1 MGRILRKHWILMG
14 AGITLL
20 VLGLVLGYL
29 LRYRSVE
36 AVEQLVNNLSGGQYK
51 LSATSF
57 RFNLFKFQI
66 NARNLHV
73 APTIDNDDNSL
84 FEFKADSVSIQINN
98 PIQLLL
104 FKRLAVNKLILKSPY
119 LELKRASKD
128 STRERPLRPLHI
140 EIAAVQDVFFNVL
153 SSLEVQQFRMSDGSV
168 SIYPETSIHQRRF
181 FLNHIYLALDDLHLL
196 RKIKQWDNTNRVA
209 VDFRLLKPTIEYPD
223 STLQVVLDKLVW
235 QSKTRRFELSG
246 LDFHKRVEDYK
257 EKSGFRL
264 ENIELDSLNWNKLL
278 TEGRIELGLLKAAKG
293 YFTSNNI
300 RFRRARNKDSVRIEN
315 SFLDVMGP
323 IKIKTVQIDSIQFK
337 GSTITRRGNESLE
350 ILGDNFYVSNL
361 VVDNSLPNKIELD
374 DLEFAVRGFLESDS
388 NKTFQTGFD
397 GMRIKKNQLTL
408 QNYFLRA
415 SNRNKTANTS
425 ISTSQLILHNLSIP
439 ALLSGQLKADELDLI
454 SPNVRLQLAGKN
466 TGKKLNPLREIQR
479 TIRRKLQIETIRVFD
494 ADLQITA
501 SGAKKPLV
509 SSTSFSAIISSNSVL
524 RAGTLEELF
533 DGKNR
538 LEMPQLALRLKNF
551 NVDLTNAVYED
562 NDLRASQA
570 IGNTSENNIRFD
582 LRNIHVQDIN
592 AAGIIEGKDTNWVR
606 VIELGTGKVFIGH
619 STGKNKTSTKT
630 RIPQEMIRNIRTGK
644 LELVLD
650 QPGLSVNTS
659 IDSIA
664 VDSLRYENQQ
674 WTWFHY
680 YLAGQKL
687 KLNQDKLALS
697 IGPYLVSSEQSNL
710 QEVQIQAKGNRFDL
724 AGQMPGVQLSG
735 SPASLKD
742 PLASIKK
749 AVLTSPDIKLVL
761 KEVTEFEE
769 TAVTAN
775 RYTKLPAL
783 ELIDPALN
791 ISRESEGRTIE
802 LFSNRGGNIQTD
814 VININE
820 GRVSTALVNL
830 SLNKI
835 IAMPEKTNL
844 HIGNFQ
850 LRASNF
856 HLDRNLETTIQKV
869 SLGQGNID
877 HQTDNYH
884 LRINDI
890 AVLNKEPILFSS
902 KKEELR
908 KFLENLP
915 NINLAADEVFYKKKD
930 RKWELYKTLLDADK
944 KIIGFDSIR
953 FSSLI
958 SKDSFLARASYQ
970 TDFIEFHAGK
980 GRILGLN
987 REIKEKD
994 TIWLANRI
1002 ELDQFNMEVERDKRK
1017 PEDTVSYRNMLPGL
1031 IKKIPLNL
1039 EIGSALLT
1047 KSRIQYSE
1055 TSGKTGK
1062 QGTVWFNDL
1071 NLVAGPIKNFEL
1083 RPTDSLRITATT
1095 LFMDSGHL
1103 RFGFHQAYLDSLYG
1117 FYLLARMGKMELNAL
1132 SPLLMPLFNLHIK
1145 QGRADSVWLRV
1156 KGNDY
1161 FAYGHMELDY
1171 RKLKFE
1177 LYDENGRKKK
1187 FTSFLAN
1194 LLIKNR
1200 NGKKGLV
1207 YQERVQNKSTF
1218 NYWGKIA
1225 LSGLMTNLGVKSNR
1239 KYLRNYKKEAKRL
1252 EIPIELLD

>member
-1 MGRILRKHWILMG
+1 MG
-14 AGITLL
+14 AGVTLL
-20 VLGLVLGYL
+20 IIGLVMGYL

-51 LSATSF
+51 LTATSF

-66 NARNLHV
+66 NARNIHV
-73 APTIDNDDNSL
+73 EPSADNDDNSL
-84 FEFKADSVSIQINN
+84 FEFKADSLSIQVNN

-104 FKRLAVNKLILKSPY
+104 FKRLSVNKLILKSPY
-119 LELKRASKD
+119 LELKRSAKD
-128 STRERPLRPLHI
+128 TTRERTLRPLHI
-140 EIAAVQDVFFNVL
+140 EIAAVQEVFFNVL
-153 SSLEVQQFRMSDGSV
+153 SSLEVQQFRMTDGSV

-196 RKIKQWDNTNRVA
+196 RKVKQWDNTNRVA

-223 STLQVVLDKLVW
+223 STLQVVLEKLSW

-246 LDFHKRVEDYK
+246 LDFHKRMENYK

-278 TEGRIELGLLKAAKG
+278 TEGRLELGILKAAKG

-300 RFRRARNKDSVRIEN
+300 RFRRARNKDSIRIEN

-374 DLEFAVRGFLESDS
+374 DLEFSVRGFLESGS
-388 NKTFQTGFD
+388 TKTFQTGFD

-415 SNRNKTANTS
+415 ANRSKTATTS

-454 SPNVRLQLAGKN
+454 NPNVRLQLAGKN
-466 TGKKLNPLREIQR
+466 NGKKVNPLREIQR

-551 NVDLTNAVYED
+551 TVDLKQVVYED
-562 NDLRASQA
+562 NDLRANQA
-570 IGNTSENNIRFD
+570 TGHTGDNKVRFD
-582 LRNIHVQDIN
+582 LNNIHVQDIN
-592 AAGIIEGKDTNWVR
+592 AAGIIQGKDTNWVR
-606 VIELGTGKVFIGH
+606 LIELGSGKVWLTQLYG
-619 STGKNKTSTKT
+619 NKKAAEKS

-644 LELVLD
+644 IDLILEQAERSLK
-650 QPGLSVNTS
+650 TT
-659 IDSIA
+659 IDSLA
-664 VDSLRYENQQ
+664 VDSLRYHNQQ
-674 WTWFHY
+674 WSCFHY
-680 YLAGQKL
+680 HLAGQEL
-687 KLNQDKLALS
+687 ELNQDKLALS
-697 IGPYLVSSEQSNL
+697 IGQYMISSEQASL
-710 QEVQIQAKGNRFDL
+710 QQMQLKANGNKFQVT
-724 AGQMPGVQLSG
+724 GTIPEVQLSG
-735 SPASLKD
+735 SPASLND
-742 PLASIKK
+742 PLAGIKK
-749 AVLTSPDIKLVL
+749 VKLTSPDIQLVL
-761 KEVTEFEE
+761 KETTEFEE
-769 TAVTAN
+769 TGTAEN
-775 RYTKLPAL
+775 RPTSLPAL
-783 ELIDPALN
+783 ELTNPTLQLSKIA
-791 ISRESEGRTIE
+791 EGKTTQ
-802 LFSNRGGNIQTD
+802 LFSNKGGQLITD
-814 VININE
+814 AISIKDGQLTTPMVE
-820 GRVSTALVNL
+820 LTMRE
-830 SLNKI
+830 I
-835 IAMPEKTNL
+835 IALPEITNL
-844 HIGNFQ
+844 RIGDFQ
-850 LRASNF
+850 LRSTDF
-856 HLDRNLETTIQKV
+856 KLDRNLQTNVEKILLKNG
-869 SLGQGNID
+869 SID
-877 HQTDNYH
+877 HQTENYQ
-884 LRINDI
+884 LRIDDI
-890 AVLNKEPILFSS
+890 MVMNKDQIYFSS
-902 KKEELR
+902 KKDELL
-908 KFLENLP
+908 KFLKHLP
-915 NINLAADEVFYKKKD
+915 TINMEARHVHYQTKD
-930 RKWELYKTLLDADK
+930 RKWEVHKMLADADK

-958 SKDSFLARASYQ
+958 SKDSFLSRAPYQ
-970 TDFIEFHAGK
+970 KDFIEFNAGK
-980 GRILGLN
+980 GRVIGLERQI
-987 REIKEKD
+987 REMD
-994 TIWLANRI
+994 TIWQANRI
-1002 ELDQFNMEVERDKRK
+1002 EMDKFQMQVDRDKRK
-1017 PEDTVSYRNMLPGL
+1017 PEDSILYRPLLPGL
-1031 IKKIPLNL
+1031 IKKIPINV
-1039 EIGSALLT
+1039 EIGAALLT
-1047 KSRIQYSE
+1047 NSRIQYSE
-1055 TSGKTGK
+1055 VSGKTGK
-1062 QGTVWFNDL
+1062 QGTVWFNEL
-1071 NLVAGPIKNFEL
+1071 NLVAGPIKNYKL
-1083 RPTDSLRITATT
+1083 TQKDSLRLTATA

-1103 RFGFHQAYLDSLYG
+1103 RFGFQQSYQDSLAG
-1117 FYLLARMGKMELNAL
+1117 FIMLARMGKMELNAL

-1145 QGRADSVWLRV
+1145 QGRTDSVWLRV
-1156 KGNDY
+1156 KGNDN

-1171 RKLKFE
+1171 HKLKFE
-1177 LYDENGRKKK
+1177 IFDEKGRKKK

-1194 LLIKNR
+1194 LLIKNK

-1207 YQERVQNKSTF
+1207 YQERVRNKSTF

-1239 KYLRNYKKEAKRL
+1239 KYIRNYKKEAKRL